1 MNAKASQFPGAVTE
15 LEAQRAEIRRLEQVT
30 DSLGM
35 QREKL
40 RVEADAPPRITAS
53 PEAELEKR
61 DAKKQIAAT
70 VAAPIAVFFLVCM
83 SLSWFEY
90 RQRRVQTAGEV
101 SHGLGIRVVGSIPN
115 QTNLERCFV
124 GAAETDLAG
133 QPVLESIDA
142 IRTMLLHQAQTAATR
157 IVMVT
162 SAVEG
167 EGKTTLASHLAGSL
181 ARAGRKTLLLDADL
195 RQPAVHQ
202 LFETPLQPGFSEV
215 LLGEVEVADSIQ
227 TTTIDGLSIVP
238 AGQWDREVI
247 QSLARGGMEG
257 VFEKL
262 REEFDFI
269 IVDSHPVVSAT
280 DSLLIGQHVDAVLL
294 SVLKQVSQMPRVYTA
309 CQRLTALNIHVLGAV
324 VSGTDPDEVVA
335 APNYQVPVEQ
345 L

>member
-1 MNAKASQFPGAVTE
+1 
-15 LEAQRAEIRRLEQVT
+15 
-30 DSLGM
+30 
-35 QREKL
+35 
-40 RVEADAPPRITAS
+40 
-53 PEAELEKR
+53 
-61 DAKKQIAAT
+61 
-70 VAAPIAVFFLVCM
+70 M
-83 SLSWFEY
+83 SLSWLEY
-90 RQRRVQTAGEV
+90 RQRPVQTAGEV
-101 SHGLGIRVVGSIPN
+101 AHGLGIRVVGSIPN
-115 QTNLERCFV
+115 QVNLERCLV
-124 GAAETDLAG
+124 STAETDLAG

-227 TTTIDGLSIVP
+227 ATTIDGLSIVA

-257 VFEKL
+257 VFESCA
-262 REEFDFI
+262 RSSTSSSSI
-269 IVDSHPVVSAT
+269 RIPWWRRP
-280 DSLLIGQHVDAVLL
+280 I
-294 SVLKQVSQMPRVYTA
+294 R
-309 CQRLTALNIHVLGAV
+309 C
-324 VSGTDPDEVVA
+324 
-335 APNYQVPVEQ
+335 
-345 L
+345 